1 VAEQGHHI
9 VLVRHGETKW
19 SAAGRHTSHTDVP
32 LTEGGRRQG
41 EALGS
46 CLKGWRFA
54 LVLTSPLRRATETCR
69 LAGLGDEA
77 EIRPDLVEW
86 DYGEY
91 EGRTTYEIRM
101 ERPGWTLWSDG
112 VPGGESA
119 EQVGARADRILA
131 EAWRAQGD
139 VALFSHGHFLRVL
152 ATRWIGLPPGEG
164 RSLALDTAT
173 MSVLGFERETPV
185 IVQWNQPC

>member
-1 VAEQGHHI
+1 MAEQGHHI

-91 EGRTTYEIRM
+91 EGRTTSEIRM

-112 VPGGESA
+112 LPGGESA
-119 EQVGARADRILA
+119 EQLATRADRILA
-131 EAWRAQGD
+131 EARRAQGE

-152 ATRWIGLPPGEG
+152 AMRWIGFPPREG

-173 MSVLGFERETPV
+173 RSVLGFERETPV
-185 IVQWNQPC
+185 IVRWNQPC

>member
-1 VAEQGHHI
+1 MDEQGHHI
-9 VLVRHGETKW
+9 VLVRHGETEW
-19 SAAGRHTSHTDVP
+19 SAAGRHTSRTDVP

-69 LAGLGDEA
+69 LAGLGDDA